1 MVEILLNCPQVD
13 LTVGKKYHMFSSS
26 NEDEAADPDL
36 PRWMRWIRFMAWEE
50 KRRSEITKDAVYLG
64 F

>member
-26 NEDEAADPDL
+26 NEDEGTANAVIL
-36 PRWMRWIRFMAWEE
+36 
-50 KRRSEITKDAVYLG
+50 EIVSSQVY
-64 F
+64 